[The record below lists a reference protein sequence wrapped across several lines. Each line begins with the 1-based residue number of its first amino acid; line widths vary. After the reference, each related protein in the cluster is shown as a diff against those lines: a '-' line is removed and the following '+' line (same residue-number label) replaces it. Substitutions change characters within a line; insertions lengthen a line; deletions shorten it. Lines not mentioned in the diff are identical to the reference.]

1 MDEPVS
7 IITTIGTIVSNGW
20 TWVGGAFSQAAIHT
34 EMYIPLGIGIVG
46 AAVGLFRRA
55 IKVGGSRR
63 R

>member
-20 TWVGGAFSQAAIHT
+20 TWVGEAFTQAGTHK

-46 AAVGLFRRA
+46 AAIGLFRRA

>member
-7 IITTIGTIVSNGW
+7 IITTISTIVSNGW
-20 TWVGGAFSQAAIHT
+20 TWVGGAFSQAATHT
-34 EMYIPLGIGIVG
+34 EMYIPLGIGSVG